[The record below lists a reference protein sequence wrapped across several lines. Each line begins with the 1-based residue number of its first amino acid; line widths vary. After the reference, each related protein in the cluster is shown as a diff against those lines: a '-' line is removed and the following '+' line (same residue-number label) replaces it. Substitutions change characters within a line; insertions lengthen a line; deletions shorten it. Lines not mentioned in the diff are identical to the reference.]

1 MPYIT
6 IKQPPTY
13 RQISFEDMMAGIQ
26 DLSKYVMPNITN
38 TRTYWVDRPN
48 PKLLENTDVAKM
60 IEILAIFN
68 KSKEALFSQDRASL
82 YHTFYI
88 PKSSGGLRRIDAP
101 KPELM
106 NALRELKTLF
116 ETHMFALYH
125 TTAFAYVRGRS
136 TIDAIKR
143 HQRNE
148 SKWFLKLDFADF
160 FGSTTPAFV
169 LEMLA
174 MIFPFS
180 EIVKFHDGSSD
191 ANMDISSARD
201 SGIVSNN
208 SNFNNSSNSCDNDSY
223 NTNNTNNNCRS
234 NSSNFNKNS
243 NSGNGGYTEDS
254 NNCRN
259 DRDSILNG
267 KHQLQKALSL
277 CFLSNGLPQGT
288 PISPFLTNVMMIAID
303 HNISNSLRKF
313 DNRRF
318 VYTRYADDLL
328 ISCKVD
334 FDKDKVQKLI
344 IDTLS
349 ELQAPFGIK
358 PEKTRYG
365 SSAGRNW
372 NLGLMLNN
380 DNEITIG
387 HKRKKQFKAML
398 DNYMRDRA
406 SGNGWDRYDIQV
418 LGGLISYYRMVEK
431 DYINYL
437 LQQYGEKHGADIDKC
452 IKVDL
457 AA

>member
-6 IKQPPTY
+6 IKQPPVY
-13 RQISFEDMMAGIQ
+13 YQMSFEDIMAGIQ
-26 DLSKYVMPNITN
+26 DLSKYVMPNITA

-48 PKLLENTDVAKM
+48 AKLLENTPVSRM
-60 IEILAIFN
+60 IRLLCEFN
-68 KSKEALFSQDRASL
+68 QSKEALFSQDRASL
-82 YHTFYI
+82 YHTFHI

-101 KPELM
+101 RPELM

-116 ETHMFALYH
+116 ETHMFTLYH

-169 LEMLA
+169 LNMLA
-174 MIFPFS
+174 QIFPFS
-180 EIVKFHDGSSD
+180 EIVKHQVG
-191 ANMDISSARD
+191 RD
-201 SGIVSNN
+201 
-208 SNFNNSSNSCDNDSY
+208 
-223 NTNNTNNNCRS
+223 
-234 NSSNFNKNS
+234 
-243 NSGNGGYTEDS
+243 E
-254 NNCRN
+254 
-259 DRDSILNG
+259 
-267 KHQLQKALSL
+267 LQKAISL
-277 CFLSNGLPQGT
+277 CFLNDGLPQGT
-288 PISPFLTNVMMIAID
+288 PISPFITNVMMIAID
-303 HNISNSLRKF
+303 HKISNSLRKF

-328 ISCKVD
+328 ISCKID
-334 FDKDKVQKLI
+334 FDKDKVQQFV
-344 IDTLS
+344 IDALA
-349 ELQAPFGIK
+349 EFQAPFSIK

-365 SSAGRNW
+365 SAAGRNW

-380 DNEITIG
+380 NNEITIG

-398 DNYMRDRA
+398 DNYMRDRVA
-406 SGNGWDRYDIQV
+406 GNGWDRHDIQV

-437 LQQYGEKHGADIDKC
+437 LQQYGEKHGADIEKC
-452 IKVDL
+452 IKADL